1 MNMLNITKGVVLRP
15 QKVVVYGPEG
25 IGKSTFASHFPDPLF
40 LDIEDSTSQLDVKRI
55 PDINSWAMLH
65 GIVEE
70 IAKEK
75 PCKTLVIDT
84 VDWAEKLCIQYVCA
98 QAKKS
103 SIEDFA
109 YGSGYTKLME
119 AFARFLEAL
128 NGVTRAGINVVLN
141 AHAQI
146 RKFEQPDEMGAY
158 DRWELKLNSKTT
170 NKTAAIVKEWADA
183 LLFANYKNI
192 IMTDDKTGKKK
203 GMGGKRVMYTQHAS
217 TWDAKNRWCL
227 PPEVPFEYAS
237 IAPYIPTLGE
247 QPVVIDSP
255 QGNVPLPPDPSP
267 EEEAFWDIQDNPA
280 EADGPA
286 PQQEVIATAAQVAAA
301 DPKQAVIKQVFDLL
315 KTEGMTETDVRR
327 AVAARGYYPEETS
340 IMDYDIEFLKGV
352 ILGAWPQLKSFI
364 VANKK

>member
-1 MNMLNITKGVVLRP
+1 MLNISKGIVLRP

-65 GIVEE
+65 GIIEE

-128 NGVTRAGINVVLN
+128 NEVTRAGINVVLN

-183 LLFANYKNI
+183 LLFANYKTI
-192 IMTDDKTGKKK
+192 IMTDRK
-203 GMGGKRVMYTQHAS
+203 S
-217 TWDAKNRWCL
+217 
-227 PPEVPFEYAS
+227 
-237 IAPYIPTLGE
+237 
-247 QPVVIDSP
+247 VV
-255 QGNVPLPPDPSP
+255 
-267 EEEAFWDIQDNPA
+267 
-280 EADGPA
+280 
-286 PQQEVIATAAQVAAA
+286 
-301 DPKQAVIKQVFDLL
+301 
-315 KTEGMTETDVRR
+315 
-327 AVAARGYYPEETS
+327 
-340 IMDYDIEFLKGV
+340 
-352 ILGAWPQLKSFI
+352 
-364 VANKK
+364 

>member
-1 MNMLNITKGVVLRP
+1 MLNISKGIVLRP

-55 PDINSWAMLH
+55 QGITSWEMLLSLISQINQ
-65 GIVEE
+65 ER
-70 IAKEK
+70 
-75 PCKTLVIDT
+75 PCKTVVIDT
-84 VDWAEKLCIQYVCA
+84 ADWAEKLCIQHVCA
-98 QAKKS
+98 VNKKG
-103 SIEDFA
+103 SIEDFG
-109 YGSGYTKLME
+109 YGSGYVKLLE
-119 AFARFLEAL
+119 EFAKLLEAL
-128 NGVTRAGINVVLN
+128 NLSVKAGINVVLN

-183 LLFANYKNI
+183 LLFANYKTI
-192 IMTDDKTGKKK
+192 IMTDQATNKKK
-203 GMGGKRVMYTQHAS
+203 GVGGKRVMYTQHAS

-237 IAPYIPTLGE
+237 IAPYIPDLGE
-247 QPVVIDSP
+247 PPVVIDSP
-255 QGNVPLPPDPSP
+255 QGSVPLPPDPTP
-267 EEEAFWDIQDNPA
+267 EEEAFWETHEA
-280 EADGPA
+280 ESPV
-286 PQQEVIATAAQVAAA
+286 PQPKVITTAVQVAA
-301 DPKQAVIKQVFDLL
+301 DPKQAVIKQVFDIL
-315 KTEGMTETDVRR
+315 KTEGITETDVRR

-364 VANKK
+364 VANKI